1 VIERVIPRSGESLP
15 VIGLGTWQTFDVGPS
30 DYTARAQGLQRF
42 VDLGG
47 RLVDTSPMYGRAE
60 KALGA
65 VADGHGLHDR
75 LFFAT
80 KVWTRGAAAGV
91 AQMHD
96 SLAKLGVPSIDLMQ
110 VHNLVDVEAHLDT
123 LAEWK
128 AAGRVRYVG
137 VTHYTVESHRQLEP
151 FLGRGLIDFVQC
163 NYSLA
168 VRDAEARLLPLA
180 AEHGV
185 ATVINRPF
193 ESGAAFTISAGRPLP
208 PVARELGCET
218 WAQAFLKY
226 VISHPAVTCVIPA
239 TSSLAHLEQN
249 MAAGFG
255 RLPDAAE
262 RRALV
267 ASWEGAG
274 GGA

>member
-1 VIERVIPRSGESLP
+1 
-15 VIGLGTWQTFDVGPS
+15 
-30 DYTARAQGLQRF
+30 
-42 VDLGG
+42 
-47 RLVDTSPMYGRAE
+47 MYGRAE
-60 KALGA
+60 TAMGA

-96 SLAKLGVPSIDLMQ
+96 SLAKLGLQSIDLMQ
-110 VHNLVDVEAHLDT
+110 VHNLVDVGAHLET

-151 FLGRGLIDFVQC
+151 FLGHGIIDFVQC

-168 VRDAEARLLPLA
+168 VREAESRLLPLA

-185 ATVINRPF
+185 ATLINRPF
-193 ESGAAFTISAGRPLP
+193 ESGAAFRESGARALP
-208 PVARELGCET
+208 PIARDLGCQT
-218 WAQAFLKY
+218 WAQVFLKY

-239 TSSLAHLEQN
+239 TASLAHLEQN
-249 MAAGFG
+249 MTAGTG
-255 RLPDAAE
+255 RLPDEKE
-262 RRALV
+262 RQALV
-267 ASWEGAG
+267 EAWEGE
-274 GGA
+274 